1 MLKKLVQWLLMRKV
15 KNAAG
20 ELEAKGIS
28 ITKVCATIIGVMQ
41 AVEFV
46 SPYFG
51 HPMQFGQNVYLAIAS
66 LGGVA
71 LKEGVDRSAPPAVK

>member
-1 MLKKLVQWLLMRKV
+1 MIKRLIHWLLYRKV

-41 AVEFV
+41 AIEFA
-46 SPYFG
+46 SPHFG
-51 HPMQFGQNVYLAIAS
+51 HPVHFGENIYLALAS
-66 LGGVA
+66 LGGIA
-71 LKEGVDRSAPPAVK
+71 LKEGVDRSAPKA